1 MMQKLRTFKLQ
12 PVHLWMAAL
21 AVIFASGLVGMYIVF
36 TQGLGITNLSDL
48 VPWGLWITIDL
59 SAIALGAG
67 AFLLCAAVHIL
78 NLKQFQSI
86 ARTATFIGFIGYS
99 TAMLML
105 VLDIGRPDRFWHSI
119 VYWNTHSVLWEV
131 SMCIV
136 LYFTVLI
143 LEVAP
148 LLGRIE
154 WIKKRFPWVIH
165 QLERLHNLAPI
176 LAVIGLILS
185 MLHQSSLGAAYG
197 VLKAR
202 PIWYRPGLSVLF
214 IISAMAGGPAL
225 TIFASKLAA
234 RFSPR
239 ARINKAQLD
248 QIASFVGWVLIG
260 YLYFRFWDAM
270 SMTYT
275 YLPGRNEALDLLTR
289 GPLAFTFWLGEILFG
304 AVIPIIILRSKQ
316 LRQNWLL
323 QMTALLMVVG
333 GVVAYRWN
341 INMVGELTVLTYLPN
356 EIEAIFTS
364 YTPSLIEYITGAGA
378 VAYAL
383 LMFTVGVRY
392 LGVVERTPVVEE
404 ELPAVEPLFAGTD

>member
-1 MMQKLRTFKLQ
+1 MRRLRAFDVK

-36 TQGLGITNLSDL
+36 TQGLGITNLTDL

-67 AFLLCAAVHIL
+67 AFMFCTAVYIL
-78 NLKQFQSI
+78 NLKQFQAV

-143 LEVAP
+143 LETAP
-148 LLGRIE
+148 LLERVE
-154 WIKKRFPWVIH
+154 WIKNRFPWVIH
-165 QLERLHNLAPI
+165 QLERLHHLAPI
-176 LAVIGLILS
+176 LAVVGLFLS

-214 IISAMAGGPAL
+214 IISAMAGGPAI
-225 TIFASKLAA
+225 TVFVSKLSA
-234 RFSPR
+234 RLSPKVK
-239 ARINKAQLD
+239 INDKLLD
-248 QIASFVGWVLIG
+248 QIASFVSWVLIG

-275 YLPGRNEALDLLTR
+275 YLPGRNEGLDLLTR
-289 GPLAFTFWLGEILFG
+289 GPLAFTFWFGEILFG

-341 INMVGELTVLTYLPN
+341 IKMVGELTVLTYLPN

-404 ELPAVEPLFAGTD
+404 ELPAVEPVFAGTD

>member
-1 MMQKLRTFKLQ
+1 MIWLLKRSRIKL
-12 PVHLWMAAL
+12 VHLWMVALGIVFAAGL
-21 AVIFASGLVGMYIVF
+21 AGMYIVF
-36 TQGLGITNLSDL
+36 TQGLVVTNLSDL

-59 SAIALGAG
+59 SSIALGAG
-67 AFLLCAAVHIL
+67 AFLICAAVYIL
-78 NLKQFQSI
+78 GLKQYQAI

-105 VLDIGRPDRFWHSI
+105 VLDIGRPDRFWHSV

-136 LYFTVLI
+136 LYFTVLT

-148 LLGRIE
+148 LLGRVE
-154 WIKKRFPWVIH
+154 WISRRFPKVIH
-165 QLERLHNLAPI
+165 QLERLHHLAPI
-176 LAVIGLILS
+176 LAVVGLCLS

-225 TIFASKLAA
+225 TVFASKLAA
-234 RFSPR
+234 RLTPK
-239 ARINKAQLD
+239 ARINKDLLD
-248 QIASFVGWVLIG
+248 QIASFIGWVLIG

-275 YLPGRNEALDLLTR
+275 YLPGRNEGLDLLTR
-289 GPLAFTFWLGEILFG
+289 GPLAMNFWIGEILFG
-304 AVIPIIILRSKQ
+304 AVIPIIILRSKR
-316 LRQNWLL
+316 LRQNWFL
-323 QMTALLMVVG
+323 QMAALLMVVG
-333 GVVAYRWN
+333 GVIAYRWDV
-341 INMVGELTVLTYLPN
+341 NMAGELIILTYLPN

-364 YTPSLIEYITGAGA
+364 YTPSLIEIVTGAGA
-378 VAYAL
+378 IAYAL
-383 LMFTVGVRY
+383 LVFTIGVRY
-392 LGVVERTPVVEE
+392 LRVVERQPVEE
-404 ELPAVEPLFAGTD
+404 EILVPSPALAGAD

>member
-1 MMQKLRTFKLQ
+1 MQQLRTFKPQ

-21 AVIFASGLVGMYIVF
+21 AVILASGLVGMYIVF

-78 NLKQFQSI
+78 NLKQFQAI

-154 WIKKRFPWVIH
+154 WIKNRFPRFIH
-165 QLERLHNLAPI
+165 QLGRLHNLAPI
-176 LAVIGLILS
+176 LAVIGLFLS

-225 TIFASKLAA
+225 TVFASKLAA
-234 RFSPR
+234 RLSPR
-239 ARINKAQLD
+239 ARINKVQLD

-270 SMTYT
+270 AMTYT

-289 GPLAFTFWLGEILFG
+289 GPLAINFWVGEILLG
-304 AVIPIIILRSKQ
+304 ALIPIIILRSKR
-316 LRQNWLL
+316 LSQNWFL
-323 QMTALLMVVG
+323 QMAALLMVVG
-333 GVVAYRWN
+333 GVIAYRWDV
-341 INMVGELTVLTYLPN
+341 NMAGELTVLTYLPN
-356 EIEAIFTS
+356 EIEAIFTT
-364 YTPSLIEYITGAGA
+364 YTPSAIEIITGAGA
-378 VAYAL
+378 IAYAL
-383 LMFTVGVRY
+383 LVFTIGARY
-392 LGVVERTPVVEE
+392 LRVVERQAIVEE
-404 ELPAVEPLFAGTD
+404 EISVSEPALAGTD